1 MEIGFRGL
9 DSRIQWIHRSQR
21 IGFMDSTDS
30 RIQRGHRIKRIGF
43 KDSENSE
50 DWIHGVKRRSQDF
63 KYEIRKHRWIKNR
76 KYKIYL
82 LTVKKTGGEEII
94 ITL

>member
-1 MEIGFRGL
+1 
-9 DSRIQWIHRSQR
+9 
-21 IGFMDSTDS
+21 MDSTDS
-30 RIQRGHRIKRIGF
+30 RIQRIHRIQRIGF
-43 KDSENSE
+43 MDSEDSENSE
-50 DWIHGVKRRSQDF
+50 DWIHGVKRKSQDF

-82 LTVKKTGGEEII
+82 IMVKKKGGEEII